1 MAKQSK
7 PKKQPKLNKKV
18 AEEMSTTYETEV
30 SADPFIPGKGGN
42 MPALGYP
49 CAACG
54 SKNTKLRFAES
65 TNEEDSTL
73 RWMELQCR
81 DCEAYT
87 RYTKK
92 EA

>member
-1 MAKQSK
+1 MAKQPK
-7 PKKQPKLNKKV
+7 LKKQPKLNKIV
-18 AEEMSTTYETEV
+18 EEEMSTDYKIELN
-30 SADPFIPGKGGN
+30 ADPFIPGKGGN

-54 SKNTKLRFAES
+54 GKDTKLRFAES
-65 TNEEDSTL
+65 TDEEESTL

-81 DCEAYT
+81 DCQAYT

-92 EA
+92 